1 MFAIITTRRSID
13 DDNLVAL
20 DAICSAR
27 GSGNERR
34 IIDKARD
41 NREELTKEEI
51 DTLQKLEIEFAAE
64 IARLNRL
71 AACS

>member
-20 DAICSAR
+20 DAICRAR

-64 IARLNRL
+64 IRDALTFQR
-71 AACS
+71 

>member
-1 MFAIITTRRSID
+1 MFATITTRRSID

-20 DAICSAR
+20 DAICSTQ

-51 DTLQKLEIEFAAE
+51 ETLEKLEIEFASE
-64 IARLNRL
+64 IRDALTI
-71 AACS
+71 SG